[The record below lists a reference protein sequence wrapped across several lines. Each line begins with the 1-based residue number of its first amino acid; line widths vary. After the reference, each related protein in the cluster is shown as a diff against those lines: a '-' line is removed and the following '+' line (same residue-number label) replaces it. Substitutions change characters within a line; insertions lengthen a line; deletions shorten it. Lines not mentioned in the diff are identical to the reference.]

1 MIKVLSKGLLS
12 LFLASSGVAAASSF
26 DCLVANIFFEARGET
41 KEGMKAVAAVT
52 MNRVASSKYPNDVCK
67 VVFQPKQ
74 FSWTHQQTKGNI
86 QKVMKGDVLHLN
98 EGDFE
103 AYLLAARVAHIAL
116 KGKLKSRIKGALW
129 YHADYVNPKWN
140 RKMLLQAKVGS
151 HLFYKES

>member
-1 MIKVLSKGLLS
+1 MNKYLIGLAMLGCS
-12 LFLASSGVAAASSF
+12 AVATASSF
-26 DCLVANIFFEARGET
+26 DCLVANIFFEARGEP
-41 KEGMKAVAAVT
+41 KAGMQAVAAVT

-98 EGDFE
+98 DSDFE
-103 AYLLAARVAHIAL
+103 AYLLAVRVAHAAL
-116 KGKLKSRIKGALW
+116 KGQLKNKLKGALW
-129 YHADYVNPKWN
+129 YHAHYVNPKWN
-140 RKMLLQAKVGS
+140 RKMLLQAKVGN